1 MYMYYEQISHT
12 SNRNLYCWILSGNY
26 EIQNRLIEFLKAS
39 GKVGWSSD
47 AIARVNN
54 FITSKSG
61 NTFDK
66 MMHEKAYFY
75 LENRYKFAICI

>member
-1 MYMYYEQISHT
+1 M
-12 SNRNLYCWILSGNY
+12 
-26 EIQNRLIEFLKAS
+26 LIEFLKAS